1 MPSELRYA
9 FRAVFKNPRF
19 TLVALAALA
28 LGVGA
33 NTAIFS
39 VVNAVL
45 LHPLPYPDS
54 GRLVRLCRDFP
65 GRPQCVVSIPKYM
78 AWSQA
83 DAFDAVALYE
93 AEGPGTTLGGER
105 PEPVEAVHVSAG
117 FFRLFGATP
126 ALGRTFTPAEDAP
139 GGPRVA
145 VITHHLWTSRFGA
158 NPSLVGSAITLNSES
173 YLLIGVLPKTFRSEA
188 RADVFIPLQAD
199 PNSTNQG
206 HYLSAAAHLKPGLS
220 IEAAAAAVRAQ
231 GERFRQAN
239 PKWMSKE
246 ETAGVHPMLDIA
258 VGDVRPA
265 LLILFGAVGLVLLI
279 ACANVANLLLA
290 RAAGRQREIAIR
302 AAIGAGR
309 GRIIRQ
315 LLVESLILALA
326 GTAAGV
332 VAGLWGARAIVAL
345 SPADLPRID
354 EFAQLSF
361 VSSLLDPRIAG
372 FTVLVSLAT
381 AILFGLAPALHAS
394 RADLGSTLKESGGRG
409 ATSGR
414 AARTRSLLVIVET
427 ALALMLLVGS
437 TLLVRTFVAL
447 RAVQPGFDARN
458 VLTFRTSLAGT
469 RYASARNVDRLTRD
483 VTARLNAIP
492 GVEASAMTIFL
503 PTQDGADLPF
513 SIDGRKLPPDS
524 PYHGDEDWRSATP
537 AFFRALSIPL
547 LRGRTFDDRDAA
559 GAAPVLIV
567 NAAFVKKYFANEDP
581 IGRRV
586 TIGHGLG
593 PEFEDPT
600 RTIVGVVGDVREN
613 GLEQDAPPILY
624 VPIAQISDGLAKL
637 GFGLVP
643 PSWVVKTAAPTTSMV
658 PAVREAFESVDRQL
672 AVAQVRPMTEVIARS
687 IARQN
692 FNMTLLSVFGA
703 IALVLAAVGV
713 YGVISYSVE
722 QATHDISV
730 RLALGAAPRD
740 IMSLVVGGGMK
751 LAGAG
756 LAVGIG
762 AALGAARVLSN
773 MLYGVKPTDLLTYA
787 AAVTSLG
794 VIAMIACYVPAR
806 RAMRVDPIV
815 ALKQE

>member
-1 MPSELRYA
+1 MLSELRYA
-9 FRAVFKNPRF
+9 IRAVFKNPRF

-45 LHPLPYPDS
+45 LQPLPYPDS
-54 GRLVRLCRDFP
+54 GRVVRLCREFQ
-65 GRPQCVVSIPKYM
+65 GHPQCIVSIPKYM

-83 DAFDAVALYE
+83 DSFDAVALYE
-93 AEGPGTTLGGER
+93 EEGPGTTLGGER
-105 PEPVEAVHVSAG
+105 PEPVDAVHVSAG
-117 FFRLFGATP
+117 YFRVFGGTP
-126 ALGRTFTPAEDAP
+126 ALGRTFTAAEDAP

-145 VITHHLWTSRFGA
+145 VITHRLWTSRFGA
-158 NPSLVGSAITLNSES
+158 SSSLVGSPITLNGGS
-173 YLLIGVLPKTFRSEA
+173 YVVVGVLPQGFRSEA
-188 RADVFIPLQAD
+188 RADIFIPLQAD

-206 HYLSAAAHLKPGLS
+206 HYLSAAAHLKPGVS
-220 IEAAAAAVRAQ
+220 YEAAGAAVRAQ

-239 PKWMSKE
+239 PKWMGKE
-246 ETAGVHPMLDIA
+246 EGVGVRRMLDIA
-258 VGDVRPA
+258 VGNVRPA
-265 LLILFGAVGLVLLI
+265 LLILLGAVGLVLLI

-309 GRIIRQ
+309 GRIVRQ
-315 LLVESLILALA
+315 LLMESLVLAVA

-332 VAGLWGARAIVAL
+332 IVGLWGARAIVAL

-354 EFAQLSF
+354 EFAHMSF
-361 VSSLLDPRIAG
+361 VSSLLDPRVAA

-381 AILFGLAPALHAS
+381 AVLFGLAPALHAS
-394 RADLGSTLKESGGRG
+394 RADLGATLKESGGRG

-414 AARTRSLLVIVET
+414 AARTRSLLVVVET

-437 TLLVRTFVAL
+437 ALLVRTFVAL
-447 RAVQPGFDARN
+447 RAVQPGFEPRN
-458 VLTFRTSLAGT
+458 VVTFRTSLAGT
-469 RYASARNVDRLTRD
+469 RYTTAKNVDRLTRE
-483 VTARLNAIP
+483 VTARLDAIP
-492 GVEASAMTIFL
+492 GVEASAMTVFL

-513 SIDGRKLPPDS
+513 TIEGKKLPPDS
-524 PYHGDEDWRSATP
+524 LYHGDEDWRSATP
-537 AFFRALSIPL
+537 AFFRALSIAL
-547 LRGRTFDDRDAA
+547 LRGRMFDDRDAP
-559 GAAPVLIV
+559 GAAPALIV
-567 NAAFVKKYFANEDP
+567 NAAFVKKYFQNEDA
-581 IGRRV
+581 IGRQV

-600 RTIVGVVGDVREN
+600 RTIVGIVGDVREN

-624 VPIAQISDGLAKL
+624 VPIGQISDGLAKL

-643 PSWVVKTAAPTTSMV
+643 PNWVVKTSAPIAGIL
-658 PAVREAFESVDRQL
+658 PAVRQAFEGVDRQI

-692 FNMTLLSVFGA
+692 FNMTLLTAFGA
-703 IALVLAAVGV
+703 IALLLAAVGV

-740 IMSLVVGGGMK
+740 ILSLVVGGGMK

-756 LAVGIG
+756 LALGIAG
-762 AALGAARVLSN
+762 ALAASRVLAKL
-773 MLYGVKPTDLLTYA
+773 LYGVKSTDPPTYA
-787 AAVTSLG
+787 IAVAALG
-794 VIAMIACYVPAR
+794 VIAMLACYLPAR